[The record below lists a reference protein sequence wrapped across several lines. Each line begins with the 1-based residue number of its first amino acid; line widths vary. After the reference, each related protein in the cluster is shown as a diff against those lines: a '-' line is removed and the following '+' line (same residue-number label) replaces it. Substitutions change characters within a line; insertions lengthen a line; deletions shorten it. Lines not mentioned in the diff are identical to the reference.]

1 MVNPFLSQSNLRTS
15 SVLSR
20 NVRGSSTAFCHQLQY
35 PCSLQDNEALVN
47 YCAQP
52 QNREVCEQLLAS
64 LILEEQ
70 ESLPQMDK
78 RKPSFVRFGKR
89 TVAMMEKR
97 KPSFVRFGRK

>member
-1 MVNPFLSQSNLRTS
+1 MKSIVVATF
-15 SVLSR
+15 
-20 NVRGSSTAFCHQLQY
+20 
-35 PCSLQDNEALVN
+35 SLILCAAIVTVSGQDNEALVN

>member
-1 MVNPFLSQSNLRTS
+1 MHSVSNVT
-15 SVLSR
+15 
-20 NVRGSSTAFCHQLQY
+20 
-35 PCSLQDNEALVN
+35 LQDPEALID

-64 LILEEQ
+64 VIAEEQ
-70 ESLPQMDK
+70 DSLPQVDK

-89 TVAMMEKR
+89 AALMEKR

>member
-1 MVNPFLSQSNLRTS
+1 MRSIVVA
-15 SVLSR
+15 VLSLILSAAI
-20 NVRGSSTAFCHQLQY
+20 VTVSG
-35 PCSLQDNEALVN
+35 QDSEALVE

-64 LILEEQ
+64 LIAEEQ
-70 ESLPQMDK
+70 DALPQIDK

-89 TVAMMEKR
+89 ALVLEKR

>member
-1 MVNPFLSQSNLRTS
+1 MDIVQNTIDKEQPKTSQLTITLWVEK
-15 SVLSR
+15 VLDLEIR
-20 NVRGSSTAFCHQLQY
+20 PGS
-35 PCSLQDNEALVN
+35 DREALAE

-64 LILEEQ
+64 LIEGS

-89 TVAMMEKR
+89 SEDLMMEKR